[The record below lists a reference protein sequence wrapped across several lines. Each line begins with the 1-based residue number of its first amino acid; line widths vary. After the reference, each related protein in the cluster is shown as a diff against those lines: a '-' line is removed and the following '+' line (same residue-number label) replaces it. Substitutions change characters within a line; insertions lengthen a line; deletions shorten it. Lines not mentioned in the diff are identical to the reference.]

1 MDSSFLTY
9 LSLSIGMVTALAL
22 GYERYR
28 NGSRTMTKEI
38 MEAYETRQKQL
49 EEQITVGQAVFDKF
63 KIDTQSIIDGYRNE
77 ITRLKTSN
85 DEKDTHNKTL
95 TDMLLDK
102 NPDVLKLL
110 TAVTLMMKEQTR
122 ILKKIDKRNDGINQ
136 ASIAHK

>member
-9 LSLSIGMVTALAL
+9 LSLGIGMITAIAL

-28 NGSRTMTKEI
+28 NGSRTMAKEI

-63 KIDTQSIIDGYRNE
+63 KIDTQAIIDGYRNE
-77 ITRLKTSN
+77 ITRLKASN

-95 TDMLLDK
+95 ADMLLDK

-110 TAVTLMMKEQTR
+110 NAVTLMMKEQTK